1 MEYEEFG
8 RKVKQAFED
17 SKRRYGAVKL
27 CRVLNGAGTPCSIK
41 RVQRHMAEQG
51 LRSVVVKKYSHHANH
66 GSIPDDKV
74 NILKR
79 DFGTE
84 TINQKW
90 CTDITYIH
98 VQKEGW
104 TYLASVMDLC
114 SRKIIGYAYGTSMT
128 AELAVKAVE
137 NACLNVRDT
146 KGIILHSDLGSQYT
160 SKTFE
165 DCLMFI
171 EKSWKDKKNLHL
183 AAADQEDNYLGT
195 VSLKNI
201 RGGSAE
207 FAIVICPDAMGT
219 GLSAEAMKEMIR
231 LGFEDMNLKWIY
243 WCVSK
248 KNQKALRFYDKNQY
262 RRVPESEAAAYAGE
276 GQRQGLIWYCE
287 RKL

>member
-1 MEYEEFG
+1 MLLE
-8 RKVKQAFED
+8 KSMHLNPD
-17 SKRRYGAVKL
+17 RRLRRLKYKDA
-27 CRVLNGAGTPCSIK
+27 
-41 RVQRHMAEQG
+41 QRMLLWMHDD
-51 LRSVVVKKYSHHANH
+51 SVVEYFEQ
-66 GSIPDDKV
+66 
-74 NILKR
+74 
-79 DFGTE
+79 DFR
-84 TINQKW
+84 Q
-90 CTDITYIH
+90 
-98 VQKEGW
+98 
-104 TYLASVMDLC
+104 
-114 SRKIIGYAYGTSMT
+114 
-128 AELAVKAVE
+128 
-137 NACLNVRDT
+137 
-146 KGIILHSDLGSQYT
+146 
-160 SKTFE
+160 KTFE